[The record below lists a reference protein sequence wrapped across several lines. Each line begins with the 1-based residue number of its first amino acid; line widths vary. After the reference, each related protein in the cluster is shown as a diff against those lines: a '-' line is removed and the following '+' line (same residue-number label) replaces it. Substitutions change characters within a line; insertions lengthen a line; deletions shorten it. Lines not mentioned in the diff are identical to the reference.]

1 MKGIVLKEL
10 GGPEKLCYDDLPD
23 PVPQE
28 IEVLVRLK
36 SAALNHRDLW
46 IRKGLYADIQLP
58 TILGSDGS
66 GEIIALGS
74 SVKSLDVGQP
84 VILNPCFDWGHHTK
98 VQGSKMKILGMPDNG
113 TYAELVTIPASNA
126 LPKPETLTYEE
137 SAALSLAGMTAY
149 RAVVT
154 KAQIKANETMLVTGI
169 GGGVAVFALQIAKVL
184 GADLFVTSS
193 SEKKIKTACNFGALG
208 GVNYLESDWDQKL
221 RHLLNGKSLDVIIDG
236 TGGHILQK
244 ALALI
249 APGGKIVSYG
259 ATLGPT
265 KELEIRRLFW
275 KQVSILGSTM
285 ASPTELTA
293 FLKLYTENNLKP
305 PIDKSF
311 TLEKASDAHLR
322 MEQAH
327 QFGKIILKIP

>member
-28 IEVLVRLK
+28 NEVLVRLK

-169 GGGVAVFALQIAKVL
+169 GGGVAVFALQL
-184 GADLFVTSS
+184 
-193 SEKKIKTACNFGALG
+193 
-208 GVNYLESDWDQKL
+208 
-221 RHLLNGKSLDVIIDG
+221 SLI
-236 TGGHILQK
+236 HI
-244 ALALI
+244 
-249 APGGKIVSYG
+249 
-259 ATLGPT
+259 
-265 KELEIRRLFW
+265 
-275 KQVSILGSTM
+275 
-285 ASPTELTA
+285 
-293 FLKLYTENNLKP
+293 
-305 PIDKSF
+305 
-311 TLEKASDAHLR
+311 
-322 MEQAH
+322 
-327 QFGKIILKIP
+327 

>member
-10 GGPEKLCYDDLPD
+10 GGPEKLCYEDLPD
-23 PVPQE
+23 PIPQDN
-28 IEVLVRLK
+28 EVLVRLK

-46 IRKGLYADIQLP
+46 IRKGLYANIQLP
-58 TILGSDGS
+58 IILGSDGS
-66 GEIIALGS
+66 GEIIELGS
-74 SVKSLDVGQP
+74 SVKSLGVGQL
-84 VILNPCFDWGHHTK
+84 VILNPCFDWGHQSK
-98 VQGSKMKILGMPDNG
+98 VQGSKMRILGMPDNG
-113 TYAELVTIPASNA
+113 TYAELVTIPASNV
-126 LPKPETLTYEE
+126 LPKPETLTFEE
-137 SAALSLAGMTAY
+137 AGALSLAGMTAY

-154 KAQIKANETMLVTGI
+154 KAQIKATETILVTGI
-169 GGGVAVFALQIAKVL
+169 GGGVAVFSLQIAQVL

-193 SEKKIKTACNFGALG
+193 SEKKIKNACNMGASG

-244 ALALI
+244 ALELI
-249 APGGKIVSYG
+249 APGGRIVSYG

-293 FLKLYTENNLKP
+293 FLKLYTDNNLKP
-305 PIDKSF
+305 PIDESY

-322 MEQAH
+322 MEQVH